1 MAVELATAYVSLT
14 VTAKG
19 IASDINR
26 ELGGPLQQAATD
38 SGLKS
43 GAGFKGGFSGALQSL
58 KSDVAGAEG
67 LFGKLGAAGSSAGSL
82 LQANAGAAA
91 TAAGAAFVAFAAKSV
106 SAFQETALEAG
117 KFAAAT
123 GVTVEQASRLR
134 EVASDYGISADAI
147 QGTLLRFNKSAE
159 DAAPALKEL
168 GAELVRT
175 KDGNVD
181 SYESFINAATA
192 IGKITDPT
200 KRAQAAQEVF
210 GRSYSQIAELMEM
223 DAGDLRKALEGV
235 SDAKVINEEELDR
248 ARAFRDAIANLQDIG
263 EDLMVS
269 FGQGLVPILTDV
281 ANALVS
287 VNDAAKSVLGDEGL
301 GKLLKFAFDL
311 SPIGQLVDLV
321 NKLDDAFTPDLTGK
335 ISDTAFKT
343 TEFGDAADGAA
354 GQGATLSNIL
364 GGFDRTAAGYRSA
377 IDEAADATKRMD
389 DAYGLLMGHLDES
402 SAWNTAQESMATLLE
417 TMADSEASW
426 LDLSNA
432 SIQAT
437 KDAAGWLKVTD
448 EIPDEVKT
456 SLYTV
461 LDQGGLDAYNSFV
474 AVAKKGFTVPVRLQV
489 PNVSATTKGLGGGI
503 LVETN
508 ALGSYVPANTNML
521 TTVAEPGAGAEA
533 ILPLQNKSR
542 MRELLA
548 DPRIFAP
555 IMAAAPT
562 VGQAYAPASTRRT
575 GPAAMFTGPITI
587 GDQVGVDGFAR
598 ALNFQLAGVG

>member
-26 ELGGPLQQAATD
+26 ELGGPLQSAAE
-38 SGLKS
+38 SAGQKS
-43 GAGFKGGFSGALQSL
+43 GAGFKGGFGGALQSL
-58 KSDVAGAEG
+58 KADVAGAEG
-67 LFGKLGAAGSSAGSL
+67 LFGKLGAAGSSAGSM

-91 TAAGAAFVAFAAKSV
+91 AAAGTAFVAFAAKSV
-106 SAFQETALEAG
+106 AAFQETALEAG

-159 DAAPALKEL
+159 DAAPALKAL

-181 SYESFINAATA
+181 SYESFLAAATA
-192 IGKITDPT
+192 IGKIADPT

-223 DAGDLRKALEGV
+223 DAGELRKALDGV
-235 SDAKVINEEELDR
+235 SDAKVIDQAELDQ
-248 ARAFRDAIANLQDIG
+248 AREFRNAIANLKDIG
-263 EDLMVS
+263 EDLMVT

-287 VNDAAKSVLGDEGL
+287 VNDVAKKVLGDEGL

-311 SPIGQLVDLV
+311 SGLGQLVNLV
-321 NKLDDAFTPDLTGK
+321 NKLDAAFTPELNGLIADN
-335 ISDTAFKT
+335 AFQT
-343 TEFGDAADGAA
+343 TEFGDAASDAA
-354 GQGATLSNIL
+354 GQGSTLSNIL
-364 GGFDRTAAGYRSA
+364 GGFENTASGYRSA
-377 IDEAADATKRMD
+377 INKAKVATEEMD
-389 DAYGLLMGHLDES
+389 TAYRTLMGHLDES

-437 KDAAGWLKVTD
+437 KDAAGWLQVTD
-448 EIPDEVKT
+448 DIPDEVKT

-461 LDQGGLDAYNSFV
+461 LDQGGLDAYNTFV
-474 AVAKKGFTVPVRLQV
+474 AVAKQGFTVPVQLRV

-503 LVETN
+503 LVEQS
-508 ALGSYVPANTNML
+508 AVGRYVPANTNLL
-521 TTVAEPGAGAEA
+521 TTVAEPGAGDEV
-533 ILPLQNKSR
+533 ILPLQNGSR
-542 MRELLA
+542 MRSLLA
-548 DPRIFAP
+548 DPRVSEPILAGMRFSIGEAAQPQAP
-555 IMAAAPT
+555 GSVTLVNQGRPVT
-562 VGQAYAPASTRRT
+562 VDE
-575 GPAAMFTGPITI
+575 M
-587 GDQVGVDGFAR
+587 AR
-598 ALNFQLAGVG
+598 AIRMARLAS